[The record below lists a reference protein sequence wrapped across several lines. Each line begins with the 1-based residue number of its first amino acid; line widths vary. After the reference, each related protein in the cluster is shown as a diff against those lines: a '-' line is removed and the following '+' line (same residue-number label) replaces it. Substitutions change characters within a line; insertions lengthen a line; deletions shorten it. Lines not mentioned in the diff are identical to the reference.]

1 MNRSLITF
9 LFLAACVFHSC
20 GSSGPEIGA
29 VTGTVL
35 LDGRPVE
42 GAMLIFEPKK
52 GGRSS
57 TALTDAS
64 GKYELKYIGDRMGAL
79 IGEHQVRIT
88 KFTKT
93 TYEDNGK
100 VREKGIPEI
109 FPKTANSESN
119 LTANVVAGSNTFDFD
134 LKSK

>member
-1 MNRSLITF
+1 MNRSLTTF
-9 LFLAACVFHSC
+9 LFLAACVFHGC

-42 GAMLIFEPKK
+42 GAMLFFEPKK

-57 TALTDAS
+57 KALTDAS
-64 GKYELKYIGDRMGAL
+64 GKYELQYIGERMGAL

-88 KFTKT
+88 KSRKT

-100 VREKGIPEI
+100 IRDKGMPEI
-109 FPKTANSESN
+109 FPKTANSETN
-119 LTANVVAGSNTFDFD
+119 LTADVVAGSNTFDFD

>member
-1 MNRSLITF
+1 MKPVFATPFILSL
-9 LFLAACVFHSC
+9 LFLTGC
-20 GSSGPEIGA
+20 GGSGPEIGH
-29 VTGTVL
+29 VTGTVT

-42 GAMLIFEPKK
+42 GAMLFFEPTT

-79 IGEHQVRIT
+79 IGDHQVRIT
-88 KFTKT
+88 KSRKT

-100 VREKGIPEI
+100 IREKGVPEQ
-109 FPKTANSESN
+109 FPKSANESTT
-119 LTANVVAGSNTFDFD
+119 LTAKVVAGENTFDFPIT
-134 LKSK
+134 SK